1 LIRLM
6 DTCRKSGYDNV
17 GIAKSKPG
25 VVSPK

>member
-1 LIRLM
+1 M